1 MTSHKLPFEN
11 RLTSGRHAWEW
22 HCELESLGLNTVRTM
37 FADHEIRHPNDRL
50 IVADVPAAFVRDWL
64 AFHDRRA
71 ARREALW
78 RATVVVLALI
88 AASAA
93 VAAALQGQ

>member
-11 RLTSGRHAWEW
+11 RRTSGRHAWEW
-22 HCELESLGLNTVRTM
+22 HCELERFGLNNVRTM
-37 FADHEIRHPNDRL
+37 FADHEIRHPGDRL
-50 IVADVPAAFVRDWL
+50 IVADVPADFVRDWL

-78 RATVVVLALI
+78 RATVVVLALV

-93 VAAALQGQ
+93 VVAALQGQ